1 MIIRP
6 LRKGMFVERRKL
18 LKLLAFAGIG
28 ASGATKS
35 LAGPVRRGARA
46 PGKPIVLYCDLAVD
60 PKREQEMLDAFHDHF
75 KPAAESFRGR
85 GYIDLKM
92 LKLRSIV
99 QGGPAP
105 APGINY
111 RFQLTYESEEQ
122 RQRWI
127 HSEIHQKNWP
137 LIENTVLN
145 KDYLVLLT
153 DSV

>member
-1 MIIRP
+1 MD
-6 LRKGMFVERRKL
+6 RRNLIKL
-18 LKLLAFAGIG
+18 FAAIG
-28 ASGATKS
+28 VGGTSAARLVGATP
-35 LAGPVRRGARA
+35 LAGSAR
-46 PGKPIVLYCDLAVD
+46 KPIVLYCDLAID
-60 PKREQEMLDAFHDHF
+60 PAREAEMLAAYHDHF

-85 GYIDLKM
+85 GYLDLKM
-92 LKLRSIV
+92 LKLRTVI

-122 RQRWI
+122 RQVWI
-127 HSEIHQKNWP
+127 KSDVHARNWP